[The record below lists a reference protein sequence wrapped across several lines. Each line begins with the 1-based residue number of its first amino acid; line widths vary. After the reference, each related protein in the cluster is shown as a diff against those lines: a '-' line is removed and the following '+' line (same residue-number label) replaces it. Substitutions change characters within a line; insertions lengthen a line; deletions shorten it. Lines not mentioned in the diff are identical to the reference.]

1 MNALSLSKSTP
12 RNSQGNKLWARL
24 IASRTRLPSRLTS
37 GRHSV
42 HPVATSTIV
51 RVWMNEPATAVPRL
65 ASPGMLLNKFP
76 PMIGAAPPN
85 RLGGAHGGN
94 DQHGREARGFVGG
107 GGALPIGAAVG
118 EGAHSRRAVPDDRL
132 APQARGSGLAA
143 ARRR

>member
-51 RVWMNEPATAVPRL
+51 RVWMNEPPHRCAAMRPHADL
-65 ASPGMLLNKFP
+65 AEAGRRVLPVVER
-76 PMIGAAPPN
+76 PN
-85 RLGGAHGGN
+85 RHLTT
-94 DQHGREARGFVGG
+94 DRGVKAG
-107 GGALPIGAAVG
+107 PHVV
-118 EGAHSRRAVPDDRL
+118 EGSI
-132 APQARGSGLAA
+132 
-143 ARRR
+143 